1 MSFRSKLR
9 DQNTVVLRESLTYD
23 EKVASQISKCLDA
36 LNENNVDYMEATC
49 RALLVMVPTALCD
62 EQFVRE
68 LKVLDEEWEEKKAQ
82 MLWEHEQKAKTALCP
97 DVMKKP
103 RTRPNREYWEHLLQL
118 CIDLFQRK
126 GVGFKIQNE
135 EPI

>member
-1 MSFRSKLR
+1 MSFRSKIR
-9 DQNTVVLRESLTYD
+9 DQNTIVLRESLTYD

-36 LNENNVDYMEATC
+36 LNENNVDYMEATT
-49 RALLVMVPTALCD
+49 RALIVMIPTALCD
-62 EQFVRE
+62 AQFMGE
-68 LKVLDEEWEEKKAQ
+68 LKKLDEEWKEKKAVMLVEYEIQ
-82 MLWEHEQKAKTALCP
+82 MRGALCP
-97 DVMKKP
+97 DVVQKP
-103 RTRPNREYWEHLLQL
+103 RMRPQREYWEHLLQL